1 MCKTN
6 VKLSPF
12 KSRGGYQVSG
22 GAKHCDWC
30 DIQPINETRVMEHL
44 VRAGPVTIA
53 INSGT
58 FDAYKSGIMNPH
70 KCQGT
75 MKYLDHQIAIVG
87 YGTDN
92 GTPYWK
98 LRNSWGTD
106 WGEKGYAR
114 LKRGQGAYNLCG
126 AVTDATHV
134 LI

>member
-1 MCKTN
+1 
-6 VKLSPF
+6 
-12 KSRGGYQVSG
+12 
-22 GAKHCDWC
+22 
-30 DIQPINETRVMEHL
+30 MEHL